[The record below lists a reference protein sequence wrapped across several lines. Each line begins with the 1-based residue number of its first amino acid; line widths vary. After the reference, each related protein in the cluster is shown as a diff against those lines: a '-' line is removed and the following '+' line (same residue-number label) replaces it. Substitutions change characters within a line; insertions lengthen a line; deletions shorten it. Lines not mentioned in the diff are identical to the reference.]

1 MTDLTILEIRARE
14 LHMRLVAPF
23 ETSFGVTE
31 QRRILLLELVTDQ
44 AIGWGELT
52 AGETPSYNSETTDTA
67 WLMLRQFLAPRLLG
81 RTFSHPDE
89 LTAAMAPIRGHEM
102 AKATLETA
110 AWDALAKAQDLS
122 LASLLGAT
130 QPEIAS
136 GVSLGI
142 HPTIDALLAR
152 ITRELAAGY
161 QRIKLKIKPGKD
173 VAVVEAVRA
182 HFPGISLTVDANS
195 AYTLADIDLL
205 RQLDRFRLDYIEQPL
220 EWNEIYAHAELQR
233 QLETPICLDECI
245 HNLRDA
251 QAAIRL
257 GACRVINI
265 KLGRV
270 GGHTEARRIQT
281 FCASAGI
288 PVWSG
293 GMLEAG
299 VGRAHNIA
307 MSALPG
313 FVLPGDVSASARY
326 WTRDI
331 LKQPIETTGHG
342 TIEVPTAPGIGYTV
356 DLAAV
361 EQFTVAHE
369 VWRP

>member
-1 MTDLTILEIRARE
+1 MKILEIHARE
-14 LHMRLVAPF
+14 LTMRLVAPF

-31 QRRILLLELVTDQ
+31 HRRILLLELITDDST
-44 AIGWGELT
+44 GWGELT
-52 AGETPSYNSETTDTA
+52 AGEAPFYNSETTDTA
-67 WLMLRQFLAPRLLG
+67 WLMLRQYLAPRLLG
-81 RTFSHPDE
+81 ITFDHPDE
-89 LTAAMAPIRGHEM
+89 LSARMAPIRGHEM

-110 AWDALAKAQDLS
+110 AWDALARARNLPLS
-122 LASLLGAT
+122 TLLGAT
-130 QPEIAS
+130 RQETPC

-152 ITRELAAGY
+152 IDRELAAGY
-161 QRIKLKIKPGKD
+161 RRIKLKIKPGKD
-173 VAVVEAVRA
+173 VTVIQAVRDT
-182 HFPGISLTVDANS
+182 FPDIALTVDANS

-205 RQLDRFRLDYIEQPL
+205 RQLDRFHLDYIEQPL

-233 QLETPICLDECI
+233 QLSTPLCLDECI

-251 QAAIRL
+251 QAAIQL
-257 GACRVINI
+257 GACRVLNI

-270 GGHTEARRIQT
+270 GGHAEARRIQH
-281 FCASAGI
+281 FCAEENI

-326 WTRDI
+326 WQHDI
-331 LKQPIETTGHG
+331 VDPPIETTGHG
-342 TIEVPTAPGIGYTV
+342 TIQVPTGHGIGHTV
-356 DLAAV
+356 NLATV
-361 EQFTVAHE
+361 RQFTVAHE
-369 VWRP
+369 IWHG